1 MDLKNLAV
9 FLKENSLPA
18 FRLAQIKT
26 AVYKNF
32 ASGFERITVLPEAL
46 RSKLKYDFRF
56 SSLAMDKKQV
66 SKKGDAVKFSFLLKD
81 GLKIETV
88 LLNLMAEKWSLCVST
103 QAGCPVRCP
112 FCATGRKGLKRNL
125 SPEEITDQFLAAAAY
140 LKNEN
145 AQKIHSVVFMGMGE
159 PFLNYDAVAEAI
171 KTVIDPALI
180 GLGQRHVSVSTAGHV
195 PGIRRFAKDFPQI
208 NLALSLQS
216 ADNGLRDALVPLNRK
231 YPLPQLARA
240 LKDYLF
246 ITKRRVFLEYVLL
259 EKVNDSRSS
268 AKKLLDWLKTVEA
281 LKYFNVNL
289 IPYNET
295 GRTFRKPS
303 KEKVRAFHDYLLE
316 MGIPVT
322 LRRSLG
328 EDIDGACGQLAGK

>member
-9 FLKENSLPA
+9 FLKENSQPA
-18 FRLAQIKT
+18 FRLTQIQT

-32 ASGFERITVLPEAL
+32 ASDFSQITVLPEAL
-46 RSKLKYDFRF
+46 RSRLKYDFRF
-56 SSLAMDKKQV
+56 SSLTPDKQQV
-66 SKKGDAVKFSFLLKD
+66 SKRRDAVKFSFLLKD

-112 FCATGRKGLKRNL
+112 FCATGKKGLKRNL

-159 PFLNYDAVAEAI
+159 PFLNYDTVAAAI
-171 KTVIDPALI
+171 KTLIDPALI
-180 GLGQRHVSVSTAGHV
+180 GMGQRHVSVSTAGHV

-208 NLALSLQS
+208 NLAVSLQT
-216 ADNGLRDALVPLNRK
+216 ADNDLRNALVPLNRK
-231 YPLPQLARA
+231 YPLHQVAKA

-246 ITKRRVFLEYVLL
+246 ATKRRVFLEYVLL
-259 EKVNDSRSS
+259 ENVNDSKSS
-268 AKKLLDWLKTVEA
+268 AKKLLDWLKDVDA

-295 GRTFRKPS
+295 GGQFRKPT
-303 KEKVRAFHDYLLE
+303 KEKVRTFHEYLLE
-316 MGIPVT
+316 LGIPVT
-322 LRRSLG
+322 LRKSLG